1 MSPTP
6 KVSLR
11 GITKTYGD
19 LRVNDG
25 IDLDILEGEFLTLLG
40 SSGSG
45 KTTLMRIVAGL
56 ETCDSGTIVL
66 DGKDV
71 THEPP
76 RRRNLGMVFQQYSLF
91 PHMTIAENIRY
102 GLRVKGWNRADADRR
117 VTEMLAMIQL
127 PAIVDRYPHQLSG
140 GQQQRVAL
148 ARALATSPKLL
159 MLDEPLGALDLKLRK
174 QLQIELKRIHEQ
186 TGTTFLFVTH
196 DQDEALSMSDRV
208 AVLRNGRI
216 EQLGLTRTIYENPQT
231 AFVADFIGEV
241 SLLECER
248 DGATPGMARISGTSH
263 RIALPP
269 NASAQGDSSGRFN
282 LVVRPEH
289 VRLRSETSAQAL
301 PARVVDIRFE
311 GGSSVVRV
319 ELDGGPTLKARV
331 LGLTENSTQAGSRV
345 WVDIAG
351 AAVCLPVS

>member
-248 DGATPGMARISGTSH
+248 DAATPGMARISGTSH

-269 NASAQGDSSGRFN
+269 NASAQGDSSSRFN

-351 AAVCLPVS
+351 ATVCLPVS

>member
-1 MSPTP
+1 MNPTP

-56 ETCDSGTIVL
+56 ETCDSGTVVL

-91 PHMTIAENIRY
+91 PHMTIADNIRY
-102 GLRVKGWNRADADRR
+102 GLRVKGWKRLDADRR

-127 PAIVDRYPHQLSG
+127 PEIADRYPHQLSG

-174 QLQIELKRIHEQ
+174 QLQVELKRIHRQ

-216 EQLGLTRTIYENPQT
+216 EQLGVTRSIYESPQT

-241 SLLECER
+241 SLLPCET
-248 DGATPGMARISGTSH
+248 AEAAPGMVRISGTQH
-263 RIALPP
+263 QIALPLNDAP
-269 NASAQGDSSGRFN
+269 GRFN

-289 VRLRSETSAQAL
+289 VQLRSETSPQAM
-301 PARVVDIRFE
+301 PARVLDIRFE

-331 LGLTENSTQAGSRV
+331 LGLTENSTQTGSRV
-345 WVDIAG
+345 WVNIAG
-351 AAVCLPVS
+351 ATVCLPVS

>member
-1 MSPTP
+1 MNARP

-11 GITKTYGD
+11 QITKTYGD

-56 ETCDSGTIVL
+56 ETCDSGSVVL

-91 PHMTIAENIRY
+91 PHMTIGDNIRY
-102 GLRVKGWNRADADRR
+102 GLRVKGWKRSDADSR
-117 VTEMLAMIQL
+117 VAQMLAMIQL
-127 PAIVDRYPHQLSG
+127 PEIADRYPHQLSG

-159 MLDEPLGALDLKLRK
+159 MLDEPLGALDLQLRK
-174 QLQIELKRIHEQ
+174 QLRIELKRIHQQ

-208 AVLRNGRI
+208 AVLKNGHI
-216 EQLGLTRTIYENPQT
+216 EQLGVTRAIYENPRT

-241 SLLECER
+241 SLLSCER
-248 DGATPGMARISGTSH
+248 NGLPDGTARIAGTQHQIAVTQSGV
-263 RIALPP
+263 
-269 NASAQGDSSGRFN
+269 SGPFN

-289 VRLRSETSAQAL
+289 VRLRSETSPQAL
-301 PARVVDIRFE
+301 PARVLDVRFE
-311 GGSSVVRV
+311 GGSSVVSV
-319 ELDGGPTLKARV
+319 ELEGGPALKARV
-331 LGLTENSTQAGSRV
+331 LGLPENSTQVGGRV
-345 WVDIAG
+345 WVEIVG
-351 AAVCLPVS
+351 ANVCLPVT